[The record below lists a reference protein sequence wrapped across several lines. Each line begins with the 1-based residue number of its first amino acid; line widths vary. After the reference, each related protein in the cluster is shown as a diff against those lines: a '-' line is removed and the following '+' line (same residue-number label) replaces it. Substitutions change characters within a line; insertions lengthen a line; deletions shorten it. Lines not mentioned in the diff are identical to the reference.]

1 MSSVS
6 NNPMATPTRPAYVGL
21 NSGNFQHEMPK
32 IACREA
38 GVYFY
43 QERGSVRGVAA
54 AGYVANPPKSQLY
67 IEAKEDQ

>member
-1 MSSVS
+1 
-6 NNPMATPTRPAYVGL
+6 MATPTRPAYVGL

-43 QERGSVRGVAA
+43 RERGSVRGVDA
-54 AGYVANPPKSQLY
+54 AGMLQTLQNHNSTLKLKKTNRHHY
-67 IEAKEDQ
+67 INLF